1 MSENA
6 PESSE
11 PQRRETSEPPP
22 IEVRTPVYETFE
34 KGAETGGNETKKS
47 RRDDE

>member
-1 MSENA
+1 MSENT
-6 PESSE
+6 PESSD
-11 PQRRETSEPPP
+11 PQRSAPEPPP

-34 KGAETGGNETKKS
+34 KGAETGGYETKES